1 MSVGWAIPMGLLV
14 GLALGALGGGGAILA
29 IPALIYL
36 MGQTPA
42 AASMGALV
50 IVTISAIVGVLPH
63 WRAGRV
69 HLQEGLI
76 FGVIGVAGSV
86 AGSHLS
92 AGLSGPWLLTLFS
105 GLLGFVAVLMLKR
118 AAAPAGTQSGV
129 AAAAVSDAVAVVGAP
144 QFPRGVAG
152 LGHGPAA
159 YLRLFLTASGVGLLT
174 GFFGVGGGFAVVP
187 ALVLALGLPMRDAVG
202 TSLVVI
208 TINSLTALASRV
220 NLGIALDWRVIGLFS
235 VFAVAGSLLGARV
248 NRAVDPTVLTRAFVI
263 LLVAIAVYTA
273 AQNVPLLLR

>member
-50 IVTISAIVGVLPH
+50 IVSISAVVGVVPH
-63 WRAGRV
+63 LRAGRV

-92 AGLSGPWLLTLFS
+92 AGLSGPWLLTLFA
-105 GLLGFVAVLMLKR
+105 LLLLVVAALMLKR
-118 AAAPAGTQSGV
+118 SSTS
-129 AAAAVSDAVAVVGAP
+129 VGAGSSADDAAGAGAMP
-144 QFPRGVAG
+144 VADEPRSPRGVPG

-187 ALVLALGLPMRDAVG
+187 ALVLALGLPMKDAVG

-220 NLGIALDWRVIGLFS
+220 NLGIELDWRVIGLFS

-248 NRAVDPTVLTRAFVI
+248 NRAVDPTVLTRAFVGL
-263 LLVAIAVYTA
+263 LLVIALYTA
-273 AQNVPLLLR
+273 AQNLPLLLH